1 MLAGR
6 LLPGTLG
13 KRVLRPGLITWA
25 ACYLFAL
32 IFALTYPGR
41 PANDQDLAT
50 WLSQHHMTCGLGSY
64 ADGNTTALDSGGRV
78 QLRAPAWTS
87 RGVYPGAYESKDTWF
102 SPGTC
107 DATFVVSTQQY
118 GESFYVPPATAIKA
132 FGKPE
137 ATYRY
142 GAYTIMVWRDNLLAH
157 LRRPSP
163 VTSSPW
169 TVGN

>member
-1 MLAGR
+1 MSTSAEASSR
-6 LLPGTLG
+6 SWLPPRP
-13 KRVLRPGLITWA
+13 RVSP
-25 ACYLFAL
+25 
-32 IFALTYPGR
+32 
-41 PANDQDLAT
+41 NDQDLAA
-50 WLSQHHMTCGLGSY
+50 WLSQHHMTCGLASY
-64 ADGNTTALDSGGRV
+64 ADGNSTALDSGGRI
-78 QLRAPAWTS
+78 QLRAPIWTS
-87 RGVYPGAYESKDTWF
+87 GGVYPGAYESENKWF

-118 GESFYVPPATAIKA
+118 GDSFYVPPAMVIKA
-132 FGKPE
+132 FGKPQ

-142 GAYTIMVWRDNLLAH
+142 AAYTIMTWPDNLLAH